1 MESDSGEGHGK
12 TWIEDGGCRGE
23 SGMEETAV
31 GSQREK
37 TGDFL
42 PKHDAQISHCQFKPC
57 SQGVLWM
64 C

>member
-37 TGDFL
+37 TAVKCVKTAKL
-42 PKHDAQISHCQFKPC
+42 HEPI
-57 SQGVLWM
+57 
-64 C
+64 